1 MVGIMSKVKEY
12 AQEMYGD
19 SIDFG
24 YSLPI
29 GYVESARILSD
40 NRNMKLALE
49 SIIKECIPGV
59 TGYHVIRRIAQEALD
74 ASQTDQH
81 EQS

>member
-1 MVGIMSKVKEY
+1 MMSKMKEY
-12 AQEMYGD
+12 AQEIYGD

-29 GYVESARILSD
+29 GYTESIRILSE
-40 NRNMKLALE
+40 NREMKLALE
-49 SIIKECIPGV
+49 RIIKECVPGV
-59 TGYHVIRRIAQEALD
+59 TGYHVIRRIAQEVLD
-74 ASQTDQH
+74 VSQTDQY